1 MRGLYD
7 CIKEDKMSE
16 EKIIQT
22 LENRLKSWNNI
33 KEDCKNSELSN
44 VIDQIEKDNQATQ
57 GLLDLYNKQKEEI
70 EELKVIT
77 KEYDSY
83 IGEKM
88 PLDSKIIIAD
98 RDYFINGTFVD
109 NYISK
114 DKIKHTLLKFQD
126 EYGEDLLFIDKPFIG
141 KEVVQYGED
150 MLDEIAKEL
159 DIKLLEE

>member
-16 EKIIQT
+16 EEIIQT

-70 EELKVIT
+70 E
-77 KEYDSY
+77 
-83 IGEKM
+83 
-88 PLDSKIIIAD
+88 
-98 RDYFINGTFVD
+98 DYKYMIEI

-114 DKIKHTLLKFQD
+114 DKIRDKIKKLEKLYEKEMKPYQTEFGLNLSLLTKKEKEEIINKRNSLLIEITTLKELLK
-126 EYGEDLLFIDKPFIG
+126 E
-141 KEVVQYGED
+141 
-150 MLDEIAKEL
+150 
-159 DIKLLEE
+159 